1 MRTTRILL
9 LACTTLCCAIAT
21 IAYAQEIFPV
31 TINLHGYT
39 GHLFIANHEMGNGQD
54 DVLHVRLKEGVN
66 VMETGDFECS
76 QDSLFCSSARIIVNA
91 HGAITNVWPQDVA
104 SIPRD
109 GRTLDLRTSTIT
121 IDPGLYTGHYFL
133 STVIDIHHWL
143 RGEQRM
149 TLING
154 LAYSIDNGAHAG
166 STFTEAPDGSM
177 FFSKFRFRVQG
188 DGTIQ
193 PQEEMLSPASGAM
206 GKLTFNTSMIRITDS
221 MINGHRAL
229 RLSDDPDA
237 VITAPGDQVMIR
249 GLLAWL
255 QYDGQEAQ
263 YFIP

>member
-1 MRTTRILL
+1 MRTTLVPL
-9 LACTTLCCAIAT
+9 LACSALCCAIAT
-21 IAYAQEIFPV
+21 TAQAQETFPI

-39 GHLFIANHEMGNGQD
+39 GHLFIANHELRNGPD
-54 DVLHVRLKEGVN
+54 DVLHVRLKEGAN

-76 QDSLFCSSARIIVNA
+76 QDSLFSSCARINVNA
-91 HGAITNVWPQDVA
+91 QGTITSVWPQDVA
-104 SIPRD
+104 TIPRD
-109 GRTLDLRTSTIT
+109 GRTLDLRTRTIT
-121 IDPGLYTGHYFL
+121 IDPGPYTGHYFL

-143 RGEQRM
+143 SGEQRV

-166 STFTEAPDGSM
+166 STITEAPDGSM
-177 FFSKFRFRVQG
+177 FFSKFRFKVEG

-193 PQEEMLSPASGAM
+193 PRDEMLLPASGAM
-206 GKLTFNTSMIRITDS
+206 DKLTFNTSIIRISDR

-229 RLSDDPDA
+229 RLSNDPDV
-237 VITAPGDQVMIR
+237 VITTPGDHVMIR
-249 GLLAWL
+249 GLLAWM